1 MSTKNINKSNLRKYN
16 ITSNKKQNKT
26 KKAFNY
32 SKNKSYS
39 EETESSPSK
48 NKKENTFDDVEFNF
62 QKNNYDSEIV
72 YEDEYQGLIYHP
84 VYPDMAVSNIYYYIE
99 RDPRDEFNN
108 FKTKWKT
115 ELCHYWEMYGQCK
128 YGENCAFAHG
138 DSELIK
144 KRKLTF
150 NYKTKPCKQFFE
162 QGYCSYGSRC
172 QFSHKKEELKND
184 EEKEKEKVSYLK
196 IIEELLSEEN
206 TISHELI
213 KRPRL
218 LTFEQITHC
227 SSEESRKSRLQ
238 LYEDIIKLKNDKSK
252 KDKNKS
258 YKLSEDTSSNSNISS
273 DNIKED

>member
-48 NKKENTFDDVEFNF
+48 NKKENRFDDVEFNF

-138 DSELIK
+138 DSELK

>member
-138 DSELIK
+138 DSELK

>member
-138 DSELIK
+138 DSELK

-184 EEKEKEKVSYLK
+184 EEKEKEKGSYLK

>member
-138 DSELIK
+138 DSELK

-172 QFSHKKEELKND
+172 QFSHKKEELKNV

>member
-138 DSELIK
+138 DSELK

-227 SSEESRKSRLQ
+227 SSEERRKSRLQ

>member
-138 DSELIK
+138 DSELK

-273 DNIKED
+273 DNIKEY

>member
-138 DSELIK
+138 DSELK

-184 EEKEKEKVSYLK
+184 EEEEKEKVSYLK

>member
-48 NKKENTFDDVEFNF
+48 NKKENRFDDVEFNF

-138 DSELIK
+138 DSELK

-184 EEKEKEKVSYLK
+184 EEKEKVSYLK

-227 SSEESRKSRLQ
+227 SSEERRKSRLQ